1 MIKVD
6 SLYKAFG
13 TKQVLSGIDFE
24 VKDGETLVI
33 IGGSGTGKSI
43 LLKNIVGLIKPD
55 KGSIFIDNVDIT
67 KADKFALYDIQKKM
81 GYLFQEAALFDSL
94 TIEENVAF
102 GLKNLT
108 NLSPLEIKE
117 RVKLC
122 LGMVGLKD
130 IEHLKPSAISGGMKK
145 RVGLAR
151 AIAYQPKYI
160 FYDEPTTGLDP
171 IMSDVIGSLI
181 LHLKKELKI
190 TSVVVTHD
198 MKSAYKI
205 ADRILML
212 YHGKIIF
219 NGTAEEV
226 KNTKNEYVK
235 QFVEGLM
242 QGPIPVEMSFD
253 FEEK

>member
-1 MIKVD
+1 MIKVENI
-6 SLYKAFG
+6 YKSFG
-13 TKQVLSGIDFE
+13 PKQVLSGVNFE

-55 KGSIFIDNVDIT
+55 KGAIFIDGVDIT

-81 GYLFQEAALFDSL
+81 GYLFQESALFDSL

-102 GLKNLT
+102 GLRNLT
-108 NLSPLEIKE
+108 KLTEAEIKE

-122 LGMVGLKD
+122 LAMVGLND

-181 LHLKKELKI
+181 MHLKKELKI
-190 TSVVVTHD
+190 TSIVVTHD
-198 MKSAYKI
+198 MQSAYKI

-212 YHGKIIF
+212 YQGKIIF
-219 NGTAEEV
+219 NGTVEEV
-226 KNTKNEYVK
+226 KNTRNEYVK